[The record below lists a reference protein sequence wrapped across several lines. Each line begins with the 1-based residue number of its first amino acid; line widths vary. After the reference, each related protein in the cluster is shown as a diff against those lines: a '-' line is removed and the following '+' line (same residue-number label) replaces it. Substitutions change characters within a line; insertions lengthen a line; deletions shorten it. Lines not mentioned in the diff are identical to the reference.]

1 MIIHY
6 DYKFTGNVIIK
17 SDNPEKNK
25 FKTIIKKK
33 TIYYNKAINYYFT
46 RYNSLVFRLYK
57 LPYSDFTSDLYELN
71 YFMFQYRKGS
81 IKRRQ

>member
-6 DYKFTGNVIIK
+6 DYKFTGNVIIT

-33 TIYYNKAINYYFT
+33 TIYYNEAINYYFT
-46 RYNSLVFRLYK
+46 RYNNLVFRLYK
-57 LPYSDFTSDLYELN
+57 LPLSDFTSDLYKLN